1 MSPYNELLSHELFD
15 TREDHKDFPD
25 PDQIRRS
32 YDRARLICRKS
43 GITVEDVVELR
54 PRFWDFHRHPI
65 VAIDTAVTTILS
77 IHWNLCMGT
86 IASFAT
92 SRPDLAPLLQRL
104 SNFDLCGEFLL
115 TEVGHGLD
123 ARNLETTATLQPD
136 GSFDLHT
143 PTMAASKAMP
153 PTTPWAGVARIGVV
167 FARLIVHEKDH
178 GVKLSIVNLGN
189 EIQLSPGVTSRALP
203 KRSGAKALDHAI
215 TTFDHVRLG
224 PESLL
229 GSPNL
234 AVDHRADFMHQ
245 IHRVA
250 VGTLSLSIVNIP
262 MPQQAAFIAGTYS
275 ARRHVSANSGS
286 GTIPIIH
293 FSTQY
298 RPILDAFVK
307 TWAYDAFAEEAI
319 TIFQESRLS
328 LETRHAVAAC
338 FKATV
343 STDIQATLGQLADR
357 FHAKL
362 KTLTGSVSEVLL
374 GRYKLPEPKN
384 RNCLLARHESGV
396 WREARDL
403 MKLLVGKHH
412 RGEKFNIHMLPRC
425 REIVKATGHRLAYEA
440 AAANYTMK
448 PEALSLFESVCVK
461 TDLGWYC
468 QYEGLDRNAFLM
480 RDAEAAAQVL
490 PQLHA
495 FLGASKELEVPVAPI
510 MYKESWDE
518 FLRQLPIF
526 SASQVATPMRSR
538 L

>member
-1 MSPYNELLSHELFD
+1 MLS
-15 TREDHKDFPD
+15 
-25 PDQIRRS
+25 S
-32 YDRARLICRKS
+32 YDRGS
-43 GITVEDVVELR
+43 GTFI
-54 PRFWDFHRHPI
+54 
-65 VAIDTAVTTILS
+65 AI
-77 IHWNLCMGT
+77 
-86 IASFAT
+86 
-92 SRPDLAPLLQRL
+92 
-104 SNFDLCGEFLL
+104 
-115 TEVGHGLD
+115 
-123 ARNLETTATLQPD
+123 
-136 GSFDLHT
+136 
-143 PTMAASKAMP
+143 
-153 PTTPWAGVARIGVV
+153 
-167 FARLIVHEKDH
+167 
-178 GVKLSIVNLGN
+178 
-189 EIQLSPGVTSRALP
+189 LSPGVTSRALP

-224 PESLL
+224 PVSLL
-229 GSPNL
+229 SSPNL

-245 IHRVA
+245 IHGVA

-298 RPILDAFVK
+298 RPILDAF
-307 TWAYDAFAEEAI
+307 
-319 TIFQESRLS
+319 ESRLS

-343 STDIQATLGQLADR
+343 STDIQATLGELADR
-357 FHAKL
+357 SMTL
-362 KTLTGSVSEVLL
+362 KGNSIAEGDYTVLCIRSVSEVLL

-384 RNCLLARHESGV
+384 RNCLFARHESGV